1 MSDEK
6 RCDCCQRYWYYDDL
20 VSGLCPNCVDF
31 FALKNKINIEQGEK
45 IKELETKLVESETK
59 ARNYAKEIAFL
70 DKKLENLNNEF
81 ELAQEHNEKTV
92 EYWQNECSQLK
103 QQLAEKD
110 KTSLILFSM
119 LYETLEKQGYEDI
132 ASQIDQIT
140 GLVLDK
146 QADWFKCNRNYDQL
160 EQQLVEKE
168 KEIEELNY
176 RLDLKFVNY
185 TNNEAIKW
193 LDNQTAIAKLEKVKD
208 FIVKSDIPT
217 ERKTL
222 TVRFINQ
229 QIKEL
234 KGDK

>member
-1 MSDEK
+1 M
-6 RCDCCQRYWYYDDL
+6 
-20 VSGLCPNCVDF
+20 
-31 FALKNKINIEQGEK
+31 
-45 IKELETKLVESETK
+45 
-59 ARNYAKEIAFL
+59 
-70 DKKLENLNNEF
+70 
-81 ELAQEHNEKTV
+81 AQEHNEKTV

-110 KTSLILFSM
+110 KTCLILFSM